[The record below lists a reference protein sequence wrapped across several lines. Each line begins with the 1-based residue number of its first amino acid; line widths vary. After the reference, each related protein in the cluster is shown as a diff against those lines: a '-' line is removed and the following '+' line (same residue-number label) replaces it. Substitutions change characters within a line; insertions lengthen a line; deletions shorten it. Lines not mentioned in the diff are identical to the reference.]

1 MYRKAFLAAS
11 FAAFLLVLFLI
22 LPKTEEPARIPSEEE
37 VVGHI
42 RDFNASVSSIKSISC
57 NVSSI
62 GAKTEVVYIKPSK
75 VLAVTSSFFGRK
87 QAEIGTDGRDYWFW
101 MRDFDK
107 ESIYHCPLPK
117 ISSTRVVL
125 PMRPD
130 LITSALGVDEIIWES
145 ISVQEGVACLTR
157 SEGDLVKCVLFKDD
171 KMKGVTYHR
180 DGLPMMTAT
189 FKSHQKI
196 DGFEIPKEVNVFWHE
211 ENASLDFEMKNVVI
225 NTDEPPEIKMP
236 EGMKKISLIGF

>member
-11 FAAFLLVLFLI
+11 FVASLLAFFLI
-22 LPKTEEPARIPSEEE
+22 LSKMEGPARVPSEEE
-37 VVGHI
+37 VFEHI
-42 RDFNASVSSIKSISC
+42 RKFNASISAIKSISC
-57 NVSSI
+57 NVSAI
-62 GAKTEVVYIKPSK
+62 GTKTEVVYIKPFR

-87 QAEIGTDGRDYWFW
+87 QAEVGTDGRDYWFW

-107 ESIYHCPLPK
+107 ESIYHCPLSK

-125 PMRPD
+125 PMRPN
-130 LITSALGVDEIIWES
+130 LITSAFGVDEIMWES
-145 ISVQEGVACLTR
+145 ISIQEGVACLTC
-157 SEGDLVKCVLFKDD
+157 SEDDLVKCVLLRDD
-171 KMKGVTYHR
+171 KVTGVTYYR

-211 ENASLDFEMKNVVI
+211 ENASLDFEIKNVVI
-225 NTDEPPEIKMP
+225 NTEEPPEIKMP
-236 EGMKKISLIGF
+236 SGMKKISLIDF

>member
-1 MYRKAFLAAS
+1 MYRKAFLAAL
-11 FAAFLLVLFLI
+11 FAAFLLALFLI
-22 LPKTEEPARIPSEEE
+22 LPKTEEPARVPSELEML
-37 VVGHI
+37 GQI
-42 RDFNASVSSIKSISC
+42 RDFNASVSAIKSISC
-57 NVSSI
+57 NVSAI
-62 GAKTEVVYIKPSK
+62 GTKTEVVYIKPSK

-87 QAEIGTDGRDYWFW
+87 QAEVGTDGRDYWFW

-107 ESIYHCPLPK
+107 ESIYHCPLSK

-145 ISVQEGVACLTR
+145 ISIQEGVACLTC

-189 FKSHQKI
+189 FKSHQNI
-196 DGFEIPKEVNVFWHE
+196 DGLEIPKDINVFWHE
-211 ENASLDFEMKNVVI
+211 ENASLDLEIREVSLNIK
-225 NTDEPPEIKMP
+225 DPPEIKMP